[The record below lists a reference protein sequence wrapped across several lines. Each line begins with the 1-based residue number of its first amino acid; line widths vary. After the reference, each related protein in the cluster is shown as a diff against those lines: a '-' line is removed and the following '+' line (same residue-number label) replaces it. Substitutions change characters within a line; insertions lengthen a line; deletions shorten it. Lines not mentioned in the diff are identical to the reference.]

1 MPKNLLVEQIG
12 GSLNINVT
20 NPIPGSIVQVNT
32 VHNLTYMEEEK
43 IKLSG
48 NDLVVNI
55 SDLNLDYPHKIL
67 VKLMKDD
74 ILIDQAI
81 VDAGWYGFD
90 KSRK

>member
-1 MPKNLLVEQIG
+1 
-12 GSLNINVT
+12 
-20 NPIPGSIVQVNT
+20 
-32 VHNLTYMEEEK
+32 MEEEK

-48 NDLVVNI
+48 NDLVVNL

>member
-1 MPKNLLVEQIG
+1 MCIRDR
-12 GSLNINVT
+12 LNINVT

-48 NDLVVNI
+48 NDLVVNL

-74 ILIDQAI
+74 IMIDQVI